1 MPQQCRIPATSGTC
15 ALYSS
20 WQCQIV
26 NPLSKPGI
34 ELETSWLL
42 VGLVSTAPQR
52 TFPHSSL
59 LSSLAWYFNFIYLFI
74 SLVSSGPHLRHVEVP
89 RLRVESELNLLA
101 YTATAT
107 QIWTTPAAYNTA
119 YSSATVCNPL
129 NETRGRTHILR
140 DTSWVHY
147 HRSVT
152 GTPSSNF

>member
-74 SLVSSGPHLRHVEVP
+74 SLVSSGPHLRHMKVSGAGAAGLHHSHSNP
-89 RLRVESELNLLA
+89 SSTPHLPPTLKLRQRWILNLLN
-101 YTATAT
+101 
-107 QIWTTPAAYNTA
+107 AARDQTCILLD
-119 YSSATVCNPL
+119 TVL
-129 NETRGRTHILR
+129 
-140 DTSWVHY
+140 DV
-147 HRSVT
+147 
-152 GTPSSNF
+152 